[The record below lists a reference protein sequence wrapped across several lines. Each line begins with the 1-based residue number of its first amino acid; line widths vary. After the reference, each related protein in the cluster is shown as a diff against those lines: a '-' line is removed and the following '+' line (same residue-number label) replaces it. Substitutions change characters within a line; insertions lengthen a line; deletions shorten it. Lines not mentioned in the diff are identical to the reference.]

1 MFEDVKKGD
10 KVWSFVYGWGVVED
24 IRKKKLQITVKF
36 KNERDTFTLDGKMY
50 KTDMYQTLFW
60 DEVKFE
66 IPNKPLPDL
75 PIDTKLLV
83 WGEKDKRK
91 YKRHFKK
98 FNKNG
103 KIVCFSYG
111 ETSWTAGDDE
121 TEWDYLE
128 VVDEKRTA
136 DSN

>member
-60 DEVKFE
+60 DEVKFD
-66 IPNKPLPDL
+66 IPKKPLPDL
-75 PIDTKLLV
+75 AIDTKVLV
-83 WGEKDKRK
+83 WDLEGVVM
-91 YKRHFKK
+91 YKRYFKK
-98 FNKNG
+98 FNNDG
-103 KIVCFSYG
+103 KIVCFEDG
-111 ETSWTAGDDE
+111 KTSWSSPKNK
-121 TEWDYLE
+121 E
-128 VVDEKRTA
+128 VSWSYWEL
-136 DSN
+136 SE